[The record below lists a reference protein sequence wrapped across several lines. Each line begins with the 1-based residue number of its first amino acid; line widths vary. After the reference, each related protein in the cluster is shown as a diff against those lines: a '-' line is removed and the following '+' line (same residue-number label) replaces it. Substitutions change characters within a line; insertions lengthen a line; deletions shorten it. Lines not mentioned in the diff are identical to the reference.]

1 MSTRKASGPSRS
13 GRCRASPGGA
23 GAKAT
28 RAQREADA
36 IEEGR
41 RAYMA
46 RDFERARAL
55 WLPLAE
61 AGNAEAQAWV
71 GSLHANGDGVEAD
84 AAAAFAWYLKSAE
97 GRNVLAQSNVGAM
110 YAMGSG
116 VAQDMAEAVRWLRRA
131 ARGGDANA
139 RFNLGVLYSQGN
151 GVPRNNARA
160 AEWYRKAAETGH
172 YQSQARL
179 GHMYLAGEGVKRDR
193 VQAFLWLSL
202 AARHGIGSALTALE
216 AVVKEMS
223 SDEKAAGM
231 RLVAQWRGRADGE
244 ADVLIDPVPV

>member
-1 MSTRKASGPSRS
+1 M
-13 GRCRASPGGA
+13 
-23 GAKAT
+23 
-28 RAQREADA
+28 
-36 IEEGR
+36 
-41 RAYMA
+41 
-46 RDFERARAL
+46 
-55 WLPLAE
+55 
-61 AGNAEAQAWV
+61 
-71 GSLHANGDGVEAD
+71 
-84 AAAAFAWYLKSAE
+84 
-97 GRNVLAQSNVGAM
+97 LAQSNVGAM
-110 YAMGSG
+110 YAMGTG
-116 VAQDMAEAVRWLRRA
+116 VVKDMAEAVRWLRRA

-151 GVPRNNARA
+151 GVPQNHARA
-160 AEWYRKAAETGH
+160 AAWYRKAAETGH

-223 SDEKAAGM
+223 SDEKAQGM
-231 RLVAQWRGRADGE
+231 RLVAHWRGKAASD

>member
-1 MSTRKASGPSRS
+1 MSTKRANGQSRN
-13 GRCRASPGGA
+13 GLRRAKPRAA
-23 GAKAT
+23 GARAL
-28 RAQREADA
+28 RAQPEDDA
-36 IEEGR
+36 VEQGR

-46 RDFERARAL
+46 REFDRARAL

-61 AGNAEAQAWV
+61 AGNADAQAWV
-71 GSLHANGDGVEAD
+71 GSLYANGDGVQAD

-97 GRNVLAQSNVGAM
+97 GRNALAQSNVGAM
-110 YAMGSG
+110 YAMGNG
-116 VAQDMAEAVRWLRRA
+116 VAKDMAEAVRWLRRA

-151 GVPRNNARA
+151 GVPQSHARA

-172 YQSQARL
+172 YPSQGRL
-179 GHMYLAGEGVKRDR
+179 GHMYVAGEGVKRDR

-202 AARHGIGSALTALE
+202 AARHGIGTALTALE

-223 SDEKAAGM
+223 SDEKAQGM
-231 RLVAQWRGRADGE
+231 RLVAHWRGKADSG

>member
-1 MSTRKASGPSRS
+1 MSTRKAGGPSRS
-13 GRCRASPGGA
+13 GRRRAAPRADGA
-23 GAKAT
+23 GAT
-28 RAQREADA
+28 RAQQENDA
-36 IEEGR
+36 IEKGR

-46 RDFERARAL
+46 REFDRARAL

-71 GSLHANGDGVEAD
+71 GSLYANGDGVEAD
-84 AAAAFAWYLKSAE
+84 PAAAFAWYLKSAE

-116 VAQDMAEAVRWLRRA
+116 VTTDMAEAVRWLRRA

-151 GVPRNNARA
+151 GVPQNHARA

-223 SDEKAAGM
+223 SDEKAQGM
-231 RLVAQWRGRADGE
+231 RLVAHWRGKAEGD

>member
-1 MSTRKASGPSRS
+1 MSTRRASGPSRKVRHPAKPRS
-13 GRCRASPGGA
+13 DGARAA
-23 GAKAT
+23 
-28 RAQREADA
+28 RARQEDAA

-61 AGNAEAQAWV
+61 GGNAEAQAWV
-71 GSLHANGDGVEAD
+71 GSLYANGDGVEAD
-84 AAAAFAWYLKSAE
+84 AAAAFAWYLKSAD

-151 GVPRNNARA
+151 GVPQNNARA

-223 SDEKAAGM
+223 SDEKAQGM
-231 RLVAQWRGRADGE
+231 RLVAQWRGKAASD